1 MELAV
6 VCPSR
11 PLYMSAPRRL
21 RSAAVLAGPFSPSSI
36 TEYRPEYLPAYL
48 SNGLLGLRVGRIPLV
63 DGLCMVDGLV
73 ERDPVE
79 DGEGFARAPYPLWG
93 DLTVNGHGLTWHP
106 ELAGLVEQAYD
117 FAAGELQSRYVFRP
131 QSVG

>member
-11 PLYMSAPRRL
+11 PRYMSAARRV
-21 RSAAVLAGPFSPSSI
+21 RSAAVLAGPLSPPSI
-36 TEYRPEYLPAYL
+36 TEYRPDYLPAYL
-48 SNGLLGLRVGRIPLV
+48 SNGLLGLRVGRIPFV

-93 DLTVNGHGLTWHP
+93 DVEVGGHGLTWHP
-106 ELAGLVEQAYD
+106 DMATLIEQAYD
-117 FAAGELQSRYVFRP
+117 FSCGELRT
-131 QSVG
+131 

>member
-1 MELAV
+1 M
-6 VCPSR
+6 
-11 PLYMSAPRRL
+11 
-21 RSAAVLAGPFSPSSI
+21 AGPFSPSSI

-48 SNGLLGLRVGRIPLV
+48 SNGLLGLRVGRIPFV

-93 DLTVNGHGLTWHP
+93 DVEVDGHALIWHP
-106 ELAGLVEQAYD
+106 EQARLVDQAYD
-117 FAAGELQSRYVFRP
+117 FATG
-131 QSVG
+131 